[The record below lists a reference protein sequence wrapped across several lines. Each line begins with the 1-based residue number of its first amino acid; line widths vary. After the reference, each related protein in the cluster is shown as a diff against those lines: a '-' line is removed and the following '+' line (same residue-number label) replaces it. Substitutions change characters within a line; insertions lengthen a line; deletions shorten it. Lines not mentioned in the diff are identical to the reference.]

1 MLIHQATGKQKETKV
16 NPVPIYSDFRGDNY
30 MDSITEIAFQIIL
43 NAGNGKSNAME
54 AIQEAKAGNF
64 EEADRLIEEA
74 SAELGKAHGYQTKL
88 LQEEAG
94 GNGASVNVILVHSQ
108 DHLMT
113 AMTVR
118 DLAIEIIEIYRN
130 K

>member
-1 MLIHQATGKQKETKV
+1 M
-16 NPVPIYSDFRGDNY
+16 DN
-30 MDSITEIAFQIIL
+30 ITEIAFQIIL
-43 NAGNGKSNAME
+43 YAGNGRSSAME
-54 AIQEAKAGNF
+54 AIQEAKEGNF
-64 EEADRLIEEA
+64 EEADRKIEEA
-74 SAELGKAHGYQTKL
+74 GEELSKAHGFQTKL
-88 LQEEAG
+88 LQEEASG
-94 GNGASVNVILVHSQ
+94 EGTNVNVILIHSQ